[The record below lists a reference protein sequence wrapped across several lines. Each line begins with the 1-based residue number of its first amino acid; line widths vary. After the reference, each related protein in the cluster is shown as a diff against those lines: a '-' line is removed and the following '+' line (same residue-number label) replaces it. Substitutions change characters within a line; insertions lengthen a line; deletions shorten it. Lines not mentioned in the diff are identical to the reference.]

1 MTAVIIAVIAFAI
14 GADQVTKAL
23 LTKGAMRF
31 IPGFI
36 RFEPVRN
43 EGMAWGLMHGVNWFV
58 PVVSVVTA
66 IVIVVFG
73 WLLFKNRRKM
83 HPAISL
89 GFAMV
94 IGGAAGNLID
104 RIALGYVRDFI
115 CTEFISF
122 PVFNVAD
129 IFVTVGALLL
139 GFMFIFT
146 KSGHAL
152 LASVFPDDKPKGGE
166 AE

>member
-1 MTAVIIAVIAFAI
+1 MTAVIITVIVFAI

-23 LTKGAMRF
+23 LSKGAMQF

-43 EGMAWGLMHGVNWFV
+43 EGMAWGLMNGVNWFV
-58 PVVSVVTA
+58 PAVSVVT
-66 IVIVVFG
+66 VII
-73 WLLFKNRRKM
+73 LALFIWVLIKHRRIM
-83 HPAISL
+83 PPAISL

-152 LASVFPDDKPKGGE
+152 FAAVFPDEKHGGGE